1 MEFPDGGQSTI
12 HTKTKVNANSR
23 PFIGKQGVCHSQ
35 SIYCLHFQRAA
46 AEMFPLSAAG
56 GNIGC
61 NRGLVVRLMREE
73 SDEQEEDIRAGL
85 DRQGNE

>member
-1 MEFPDGGQSTI
+1 
-12 HTKTKVNANSR
+12 
-23 PFIGKQGVCHSQ
+23 
-35 SIYCLHFQRAA
+35 
-46 AEMFPLSAAG
+46 MFPLSAAG